1 MVYVTKYTLR
11 DMNLQGIYMCFFWL
25 LYSSSYK
32 WREFPIDTFLIL
44 SLSRDPHAVSFI
56 YTFHLSPMFSFTKN
70 RFRFYTFAL
79 VISTISLLAPLL
91 LWVNLGI
98 DMTGGIQ
105 IEYNSTN
112 WKAVI
117 WQQNAKTA
125 ASTLK
130 KEILYNEKEIIN
142 DITIYGVAGTDS
154 FVVEA
159 GFSIPVGSKVTEI
172 EELKANFVKKLT
184 TTLTS
189 DTSLGISQSRYVN
202 IGESFG
208 DYIKKSA
215 YITLTLAI
223 IAISLYIQYAF
234 RGSIQGIASWPF
246 ALVTGVSLIH
256 DVLVAFGLY
265 VITSFYFP
273 QFKIDTFLLTALL
286 TILGYSIN
294 DTIVVM
300 DRIRSTLRDGIHKK
314 LSFSQMIDT
323 AIHDT
328 MRRSLFTSLTIFIVV
343 LAMFLFG
350 PESLKGFTLA
360 LLFGTIV
367 GTYSSICIA
376 SPLLIDI
383 TGKK

>member
-1 MVYVTKYTLR
+1 
-11 DMNLQGIYMCFFWL
+11 
-25 LYSSSYK
+25 
-32 WREFPIDTFLIL
+32 
-44 SLSRDPHAVSFI
+44 
-56 YTFHLSPMFSFTKN
+56 MFSFTKN
-70 RFRFYTFAL
+70 RFKFYTVAIIL
-79 VISTISLLAPLL
+79 SVISLAAPFLLKL
-91 LWVNLGI
+91 NLGI

-105 IEYNSTN
+105 IEYSTN
-112 WKAVI
+112 GADTTTTQVA
-117 WQQNAKTA
+117 AKQLA
-125 ASTLK
+125 ETLK
-130 KEILYNEKEIIN
+130 KEVLYNGKEIVN
-142 DITIYGVAGTDS
+142 DITVYGIIGTSS

-159 GFSIPVGSKVTEI
+159 GFTSPEWGTENAI
-172 EELKANFVKKLT
+172 EKLKSEFAAKLT
-184 TTLTS
+184 GKLAEYQWAKIT
-189 DTSLGISQSRYVN
+189 QSRYVN

-208 DYIKKSA
+208 AYIKKSA

-246 ALVTGVSLIH
+246 AVVTGVSLIH
-256 DVLVAFGLY
+256 DILIAFGLY
-265 VITSFYFP
+265 VIASYFFP
-273 QFKIDTFLLTALL
+273 QFKIDTFLLTAML

-300 DRIRSTLRDGIHKK
+300 DRIRSTLHEAVNKK
-314 LSFSQMIDT
+314 LHFDEMIDK

-328 MRRSLFTSLTIFIVV
+328 MRRSIFTSLTIFIVV

-367 GTYSSICIA
+367 GAYSSICIA

-383 TGKK
+383 TKKK

>member
-1 MVYVTKYTLR
+1 
-11 DMNLQGIYMCFFWL
+11 
-25 LYSSSYK
+25 
-32 WREFPIDTFLIL
+32 
-44 SLSRDPHAVSFI
+44 
-56 YTFHLSPMFSFTKN
+56 MFSFTKN
-70 RFRFYTFAL
+70 RFKFYTVAIIL
-79 VISTISLLAPLL
+79 SVISLAAPFILKL
-91 LWVNLGI
+91 NLGI

-105 IEYNSTN
+105 IEYNSDKPDTTGVQI
-112 WKAVI
+112 A
-117 WQQNAKTA
+117 AKSYA
-125 ASTLK
+125 EALK
-130 KEILYNEKEIIN
+130 KETLYSGKEVIN
-142 DITIYGVAGTDS
+142 DVTVYGILGTNS

-159 GFSIPVGSKVTEI
+159 GFSSPEGSNVDAI
-172 EELKANFVKKLT
+172 EKLKTDFVSKLRSKLSSYQSAKIT
-184 TTLTS
+184 
-189 DTSLGISQSRYVN
+189 QSRYVN

-208 DYIKKSA
+208 AYIKKSA

-256 DVLVAFGLY
+256 DVLIAFGLY
-265 VITSFYFP
+265 VIVSFFFP
-273 QFKIDTFLLTALL
+273 QFKIDTFLLTAML

-300 DRIRSTLRDGIHKK
+300 DRIRSTLHEAANKK
-314 LSFSQMIDT
+314 LHFAEMIDK

-328 MRRSLFTSLTIFIVV
+328 MRRSIFTSLTIFIVV

-367 GTYSSICIA
+367 GAYSSICIA

-383 TGKK
+383 TKKK